1 MEKENMESHDKIELR
16 SEKVQEILGT
26 IPNGLVRWG
35 IVIITV
41 IFATLI
47 GVYFVWTF
55 PMGMGKQFLNTSS
68 ANNGVVC
75 LTIR

>member
-47 GVYFVWTF
+47 AVFVSNLLLH
-55 PMGMGKQFLNTSS
+55 K
-68 ANNGVVC
+68 
-75 LTIR
+75 

>member
-16 SEKVQEILGT
+16 SEKVKEILGT

-47 GVYFVWTF
+47 GVVLCVDF
-55 PMGMGKQFLNTSS
+55 PYG
-68 ANNGVVC
+68 NGE
-75 LTIR
+75 TIFEHIFC